1 VGTPEI
7 ENIAR
12 YYFITSGISDGI
24 TTTIKAILSL
34 VAERFSA
41 RG

>member
-7 ENIAR
+7 EKTAR
-12 YYFITSGISDGI
+12 YYFISSGISDGI
-24 TTTIKAILSL
+24 TTTITVILSV